1 MPAIT
6 EGRGAF
12 RPAEA
17 AAWLGVS
24 RDTLDRMWQSGDIVS
39 FTVGRAR
46 FISARELERFIAER
60 EAEAR

>member
-1 MPAIT
+1 MAAIT
-6 EGRGAF
+6 ENRGAY

-24 RDTLDRMWQSGDIVS
+24 RDTLDRLWQNGELAT

-46 FISARELERFIAER
+46 FISARELQRFVDDR

>member
-46 FISARELERFIAER
+46 FISARERERFIAER